1 VEPNVGQLRLYG
13 LEILAKP
20 PRWRRRGRRT
30 TCRGRNDLASRP
42 FAADRRE
49 GIEAAMME
57 DEPAAV
63 ARASYDAYVDK
74 DRASIEALI
83 ADDFHFTSPLDNR
96 IDRAAYFARCWPNS
110 AMIAGFAFLHL
121 VPAGER
127 VFVTYEGQ
135 GAGGKRFRNTE
146 ILTIRDG
153 QICDV
158 EVDFGWSIPHEAAP
172 GGFVE
177 AAAHG

>member
-1 VEPNVGQLRLYG
+1 VQQFAGPGLSRLR
-13 LEILAKP
+13 P
-20 PRWRRRGRRT
+20 SRRR
-30 TCRGRNDLASRP
+30 D
-42 FAADRRE
+42 
-49 GIEAAMME
+49 
-57 DEPAAV
+57 
-63 ARASYDAYVDK
+63 
-74 DRASIEALI
+74 
-83 ADDFHFTSPLDNR
+83 SPLR
-96 IDRAAYFARCWPNS
+96 TVTRQLGW
-110 AMIAGFAFLHL
+110 L

-158 EVDFGWSIPHEAAP
+158 EVYFGWSIPHEAAP